1 VTIMTLKGDNLKM
14 QKYYLHV
21 VLTRTNTTMSK
32 LIRFVKKDEYTHA
45 AISLDKELNYLYSF
59 GRKHT
64 YNPFLGRFKRENIDK
79 GIYKFCE
86 TLPGVIIEIEVSS
99 EQYKKAKYLLNYFM
113 LNSSCYKYNYRGLIH
128 SLLDKPVCYDNRFLC
143 SEFVYYIL
151 KESGVVDFH
160 IPRNLVRPQDF
171 MVLESNIIY
180 KGDLRKIVKTN
191 SSNESFS
198 ALF

>member
-1 VTIMTLKGDNLKM
+1 M

-32 LIRFVKKDEYTHA
+32 LIQFVKKDEYTHA

-64 YNPFLGRFKRENIDK
+64 YNPFLGRFKHENIDK
-79 GIYKFCE
+79 GIYKFSE
-86 TLPGVIIEIEVSS
+86 TLPGVIIEIEVSRQ
-99 EQYKKAKYLLNYFM
+99 QYKKARYLLNNFM
-113 LNSSCYKYNYRGLIH
+113 LNSSCYKYNYRGLLH
-128 SLLDKPVCYDNRFLC
+128 SLLAKPVSYDNRFLC

-151 KESGVVDFH
+151 KESGVVDFK

-191 SSNESFS
+191 SNNQSFS